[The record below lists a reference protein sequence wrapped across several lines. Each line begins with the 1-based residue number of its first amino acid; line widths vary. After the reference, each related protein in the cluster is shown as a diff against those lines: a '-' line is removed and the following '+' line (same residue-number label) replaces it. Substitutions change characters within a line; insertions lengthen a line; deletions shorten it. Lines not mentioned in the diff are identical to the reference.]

1 MRRPLRRDTDY
12 NEYVKDFYRKIEDYD
27 WNQVT
32 DRWSGPESLLHRS
45 REKALVRLIRQYG
58 RGEHYL
64 DVGCGTGLILRHL
77 PAGSVGID
85 LNPRH
90 LERAAKYAPQAHVQT
105 GDAEKMSFPDGS
117 FSTVVC
123 TEMLEHLVQPEQA
136 LAEIFRVLQPGG
148 RLLGSTPRWSLV
160 WRFRFLSSTHY
171 HNEPFH
177 NEFTTSEIRELFA
190 AFKVLELRTIFL
202 RANFLFALEKP
213 LVAAAAPQP
222 GVGPAAERRPLT
234 AGYQPG

>member
-1 MRRPLRRDTDY
+1 MRRPLRLDTEY

-27 WNQVT
+27 WIRIS
-32 DRWSGPESLLHRS
+32 DRWAGPESLLHRS
-45 REKALVRLIRQYG
+45 REKSLVRLISQYG
-58 RGEHYL
+58 RGDQYL

-77 PAGSVGID
+77 PPGSIGID

-90 LERAAKYAPQAHVQT
+90 LERASRYVPQSQVQV
-105 GDAEKMSFPDGS
+105 GDAEKLSFPDQS

-123 TEMLEHLVQPEQA
+123 TEILEHLVHPEHA
-136 LAEIFRVLQPGG
+136 LAEIYRVLKPGG

-177 NEFTTSEIRELFA
+177 NEFTWRELQELFSP
-190 AFKVLELRTIFL
+190 FKVLELRTIFL

-213 LVAAAAPQP
+213 LAVSSATPAPSVDRGTPAAEPQP
-222 GVGPAAERRPLT
+222 G
-234 AGYQPG
+234 